1 MKFKGNYSGNKAL
14 SFRVD
19 PAGTRISLLTR
30 HKKSFTAK
38 WKRQT
43 AKMAKSKVSGYKIRY
58 STYSSM
64 KNAKIKT
71 IKGYNKSHTKVT
83 GLKSHKNIMCRSEH
97 IKKFLVKITIQNN
110 LHAKEYISNKNCLQ
124 LVFALSGRCL

>member
-71 IKGYNKSHTKVT
+71 TKGYNKSHTKVT
-83 GLKSHKNIMCRSEH
+83 GLKSHKKYQVQTRTY
-97 IKKFLVKITIQNN
+97 KKV
-110 LHAKEYISNKNCLQ
+110 SGKNYHLK
-124 LVFALSGRCL
+124 

>member
-43 AKMAKSKVSGYKIRY
+43 AKMAKSKVRGYKIRY
-58 STYSSM
+58 NTYSSM
-64 KNAKIKT
+64 KNAEIKT
-71 IKGYNKSHTKVT
+71 IKEYNKSHTKVP
-83 GLKSHKNIMCRSEH
+83 GLKSHKKYYVQIRTY
-97 IKKFLVKITIQNN
+97 KKV
-110 LHAKEYISNKNCLQ
+110 SGKNHH
-124 LVFALSGRCL
+124 SK